1 MSPRTKLALL
11 SIVFAVLWTAGNVVV
26 VRSTEVAQAVIFVIS
41 GGIAGVLWYLL
52 FGMWYRWHFEL
63 DRNYRSTRNP

>member
-1 MSPRTKLALL
+1 MSSRTKLALL
-11 SIVFAVLWTAGNVVV
+11 SIVFAVLWTAGMLWL
-26 VRSTEVAQAVIFVIS
+26 SAPLEVAQAVIFVIS

-52 FGMWYRWHFEL
+52 FGMWYRWHFGL